1 MSDRTPS
8 LPLVFVLLLL
18 VGLMLVQGRCVQE
31 DAFISFRYAANLLD
45 GHGLVFNP
53 GERVEGYTNFL
64 WTVMIAG
71 AMALGAEP
79 AAAVHA
85 AGIVAALLL
94 CGVVLIVARLA
105 RPGHRWAGLV
115 ALALL
120 AGTPGLAA
128 EAVQGLE
135 TVWFALL
142 VTIGVTTAARAIEC
156 DDPRRATRLSLASA
170 MALVLAALTRPEGVG
185 VLALTAA
192 GAVFV
197 SRRGGPSCRRWL
209 GIAVVS
215 FLMIYLPYWVLRFQY
230 YGHPLPNTFYAKTGG
245 GWHHLLRGL
254 AYLGTFLLHHPV
266 LTALSLTAAPALRGL
281 SRPGRALPVFVISG
295 YLGYVV
301 LVGGD
306 FKQTGRFILP
316 VLPLWALL
324 LDAGVT
330 AVLARRDHAASRLAW
345 GLVAVAVL
353 NALPTTLSTLRWSRQ
368 RARDLERRTV
378 CGEWLRDNAPPGA
391 LLAIHSVG
399 IVPYVSGLRT
409 IDMWGLNDLHIAHRT
424 MPDMGRARPAGH
436 EKIDYG
442 YVFGR
447 APDLILPRG
456 WVLVTDAPYPGLKG
470 AMFPGVGAWDEHAAA
485 YVERHALLPP
495 RPGSSTPRWFNYLA
509 RLSSRE

>member
-1 MSDRTPS
+1 MRERTPT
-8 LPLVFVLLLL
+8 LPLVFALLLL
-18 VGLMLVQGRCVQE
+18 IGLMLVQGRCVQE

-79 AAAVHA
+79 AAAAHA
-85 AGIVAALLL
+85 AGAVAALLL
-94 CGVVLIVARLA
+94 MGVVFLAARHA
-105 RPGHRWAGLV
+105 CPGSRWAGLT

-142 VTIGVTTAARAIEC
+142 VTLGVTTAARAVEQT
-156 DDPRRATRLSLASA
+156 DPRRATRFSVVSA
-170 MALVLAALTRPEGVG
+170 LALVLAALTRPEGVG
-185 VLALTAA
+185 VLVLTAA
-192 GAVFV
+192 GALFV

-209 GIAVVS
+209 TIVGAA
-215 FLMIYLPYWVLRFQY
+215 FLMVYLPYWVMRFAW

-254 AYLGTFLLHHPV
+254 KYVGEFLLHHPV
-266 LTALSLTAAPALRGL
+266 LAALSLAAVPALHGL
-281 SRPGRALPVFVISG
+281 TRPGRVLPVFVISG

-324 LDAGVT
+324 LDAGV
-330 AVLARRDHAASRLAW
+330 ASVVARRGYAASRLAW
-345 GLVAVAVL
+345 GLVAVALL
-353 NALPTTLSTLRWSRQ
+353 NALPSFAPTLRWSRQ
-368 RARDLERRTV
+368 RARDLERRVV
-378 CGEWLRDNAPPGA
+378 CGEWLRENAPPGA
-391 LLAIHSVG
+391 VLAVHSVG

-409 IDMWGLNDLHIAHRT
+409 IDMWGLNDLHIAHRR

-442 YVFGR
+442 YVFDR
-447 APDLILPRG
+447 APDIILPRG
-456 WVLVTDAPYPGLKG
+456 WVMVTDEPYPGMKA
-470 AMFPGVGAWDEHAAA
+470 AMFLGVAEWAEHADA
-485 YVERHALLPP
+485 YLERHAPLPP
-495 RPGSSTPRWFNYLA
+495 RPGSATPRWFNYLE
-509 RLSSRE
+509 RESPSE